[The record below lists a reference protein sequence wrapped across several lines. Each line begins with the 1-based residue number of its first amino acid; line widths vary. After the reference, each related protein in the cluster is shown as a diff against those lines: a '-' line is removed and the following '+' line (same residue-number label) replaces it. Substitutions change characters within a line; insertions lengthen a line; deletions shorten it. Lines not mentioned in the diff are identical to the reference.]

1 MPSAIPLLESPRKTR
16 PYEEGTR
23 CTYGYAVITRNAAS
37 SNTTA
42 FPSCETSWNRTTT
55 VNVTANVITRYPYAI
70 SIAFIFPFDRYGD
83 DRTRF
88 KPWLNANCGWNAE
101 WSLRWTS
108 SRASFSRTFYFR
120 FIRACRLISPTG
132 YLSWS
137 SILRIGAC
145 VVKRFC
151 ISWIGYRMLWNE
163 CWNRWKSLKEFE
175 RVCRKTWTNRY

>member
-1 MPSAIPLLESPRKTR
+1 MQLRVEHDRVSVVWNIVK
-16 PYEEGTR
+16 PYNNGERNGQRNYEISLRNIHRVYLPVRSIWRWSNALQT
-23 CTYGYAVITRNAAS
+23 VIKR
-37 SNTTA
+37 
-42 FPSCETSWNRTTT
+42 
-55 VNVTANVITRYPYAI
+55 
-70 SIAFIFPFDRYGD
+70 
-83 DRTRF
+83 
-88 KPWLNANCGWNAE
+88 GWNAE

-151 ISWIGYRMLWNE
+151 ISWIGYRVKRMLE
-163 CWNRWKSLKEFE
+163 LLKEFE
-175 RVCRKTWTNRY
+175 RIWKNLKEFVERLGRIDIRNIG

>member
-1 MPSAIPLLESPRKTR
+1 MP
-16 PYEEGTR
+16 
-23 CTYGYAVITRNAAS
+23 GYAVITRNAAS

-42 FPSCETSWNRTTT
+42 FPSCETSWNNGERNGQRNYEISLRNIHRVYLPARSIWRWSNALQT
-55 VNVTANVITRYPYAI
+55 VIKR
-70 SIAFIFPFDRYGD
+70 
-83 DRTRF
+83 
-88 KPWLNANCGWNAE
+88 GWNAE